1 MKILFVT
8 SYDEQT
14 SANLLIAN
22 NILDGDEV
30 FICEKQANRESFYS
44 RFPHLNNAY
53 LMIMSHG
60 DSCLVLDNNKEVI
73 ISLDDFDKFSN
84 TKFFLWACNTSRILG
99 EKISQNSN
107 IWWGY
112 NCPITAPINDEK
124 YKDFY
129 IRIFRIIKSRYV
141 DGIDESTVHQILN
154 EIKSICDEINQQL
167 DNMIESGLVEIQDSM
182 SIYSCFRNIWANLVV
197 WLSPQNSI
205 KHSEAPEGLLDI

>member
-14 SANLLIAN
+14 NANLLIAN
-22 NILDGDEV
+22 NILDGSEV
-30 FICEKQANRESFYS
+30 FICEEQANRESFYA
-44 RFPHLNNAY
+44 RFPYLKNAY

-60 DSCLVLDNNKEVI
+60 DSNLVRDNNKELI
-73 ISLDDFDKFSN
+73 ISLEDFDKFSD
-84 TKFFLWACNTSRILG
+84 TKFFLWACNTSRELG
-99 EKISQNSN
+99 ATISKNN
-107 IWWGY
+107 NVWWGY
-112 NCPITAPINDEK
+112 NCPVTAPINDEN

-129 IRIFRIIKSRYV
+129 IRIFRLIKSRYV

-167 DNMIESGLVEIQDSM
+167 DNMIENGLMEIQESM

-197 WLSPQNSI
+197 WLNPHNSI
-205 KHSEAPEGLLDI
+205 KHSEAPEGLLEI